1 VIAGREVETADD
13 LKRLKQSLKPG
24 ERFEGVLSTDEAR
37 TIQVTLGGSP

>member
-1 VIAGREVETADD
+1 VETADD

-37 TIQVTLGGSP
+37 TIQVTLGGSQ